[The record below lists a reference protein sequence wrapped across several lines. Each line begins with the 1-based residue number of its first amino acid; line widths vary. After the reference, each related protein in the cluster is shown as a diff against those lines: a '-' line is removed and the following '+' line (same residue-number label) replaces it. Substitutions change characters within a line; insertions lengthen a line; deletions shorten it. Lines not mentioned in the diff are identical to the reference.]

1 MCPILSL
8 REMFLLLLI
17 YFIIF
22 KNRVTSHSKSRKK
35 CLGCKQTTNTVFHT
49 AYYQLQLCSCTLR
62 WLILKGYPSLMKCPL
77 PPDRPH
83 LVSRPVSITPCFCC
97 PSSHS
102 KTSPEGLP
110 VPVLTRGGI
119 PKVACVQNGSPGL
132 FQIGVCRP
140 RWGGDG
146 GSSLLLLSWREGNW
160 ASEDVDS
167 TDMGHERICQRSGGW
182 RGGKYDCCG
191 GTLLESLSLLCF
203 SNVRR
208 HIVWLHLN
216 VMPQNTRVQ
225 QIEVLFTWHS
235 IIKLW
240 QSWCEILMKG
250 QLFYTAKSLTGCHK
264 AVFLN
269 WWVTNQKWVVE
280 CVVRETTQQQKNLIK
295 HFFWCT
301 RLLFW
306 KTCTKAVDLSAKTWL
321 FCQTEHA
328 FPFHCSTFPCKL
340 ALYARVWPLRSRL
353 LPRLA
358 HDMAF

>member
-1 MCPILSL
+1 
-8 REMFLLLLI
+8 
-17 YFIIF
+17 
-22 KNRVTSHSKSRKK
+22 
-35 CLGCKQTTNTVFHT
+35 
-49 AYYQLQLCSCTLR
+49 
-62 WLILKGYPSLMKCPL
+62 MKRPL

-167 TDMGHERICQRSGGW
+167 ADMGHERICQRSGGW

-191 GTLLESLSLLCF
+191 GTLLESLSLLRF

-216 VMPQNTRVQ
+216 VMPQNT
-225 QIEVLFTWHS
+225 
-235 IIKLW
+235 
-240 QSWCEILMKG
+240 
-250 QLFYTAKSLTGCHK
+250 
-264 AVFLN
+264 
-269 WWVTNQKWVVE
+269 
-280 CVVRETTQQQKNLIK
+280 
-295 HFFWCT
+295 
-301 RLLFW
+301 
-306 KTCTKAVDLSAKTWL
+306 SATDW
-321 FCQTEHA
+321 
-328 FPFHCSTFPCKL
+328 STFNLTQHHKIMAVVVWDTYERPIVSQGQIFDWMSQGSVSQLVLLEKQHNNKKL
-340 ALYARVWPLRSRL
+340 N
-353 LPRLA
+353 
-358 HDMAF
+358 